1 MKVKI
6 FSTSYLPVQEKY
18 DKFDTFEEELNEF
31 IATVKVIDIKY
42 STTSGLCH
50 DAQTHVNEFREDF
63 SALVMYEDNPKTE
76 DKPKTSRKKKAA
88 DEDASKDK

>member
-6 FSTSYLPVQEKY
+6 FSTSYLPAQEKY
-18 DKFDTFEEELNEF
+18 EKFDSFEEELNNF
-31 IATVKVIDIKY
+31 ISTVKVIDIKY

-63 SALVMYEDNPKTE
+63 SALVMYEDKE
-76 DKPKTSRKKKAA
+76 EEKPKTTRKKKTT
-88 DEDASKDK
+88 EDSNKSK

>member
-18 DKFDTFEEELNEF
+18 EKFDFFEEELNKF

-63 SALVMYEDNPKTE
+63 SALVMYEDKE
-76 DKPKTSRKKKAA
+76 EKPKTTRKKKTA
-88 DEDASKDK
+88 EDSDKSK